1 MFGTWDMGLIAK
13 QISWQVEDDRQSASA
28 HTNGDS
34 SVLVSGVGPR
44 ASWCSWKI
52 ALPGYCDHFGMFL
65 AAYLS
70 CTSIT
75 ASLITYPGGPNFELR
90 KSVIPRYL
98 WFTYNTAGV
107 FTLAETMGFASQ
119 VSLITI
125 STIHFDPFCSM
136 SIVMVHFHFVTAPLG
151 IMQPSFPGNILC

>member
-13 QISWQVEDDRQSASA
+13 QISWRVEDDRQSASA

-44 ASWCSWKI
+44 ASWCGWKI
-52 ALPGYCDHFGMFL
+52 ALWSVFGCVPEL
-65 AAYLS
+65 Y
-70 CTSIT
+70 
-75 ASLITYPGGPNFELR
+75 SLIQAVRISSCANPL
-90 KSVIPRYL
+90 YL

-125 STIHFDPFCSM
+125 STIHFDPFCCM